1 MVPHIRAIVEG
12 GAISGRGSVFHTEK
26 VVKSSLNSGGRTL
39 LPPAAG
45 RYARLLVKAPPI
57 STRAAIAF
65 AVAAVTLEF
74 VASSM
79 YSAATGFSAGLSVD
93 PSKLLA
99 SGPGGASLI
108 RWGSVID
115 MLGYLS
121 IAPVVVYLRARYS
134 AAPNVDLFAAAG
146 LAVVVIGSI
155 GAASMATA
163 APPLIHEYAAASGA
177 QKQLVLPAFAT
188 LYRAVV
194 VGMWQTLET
203 IPATVWLLGTASA
216 ARREGPRSVF
226 LILVVLGVING
237 AIALYR
243 LTAG

>member
-1 MVPHIRAIVEG
+1 
-12 GAISGRGSVFHTEK
+12 
-26 VVKSSLNSGGRTL
+26 
-39 LPPAAG
+39 
-45 RYARLLVKAPPI
+45 
-57 STRAAIAF
+57 
-65 AVAAVTLEF
+65 LEL
-74 VASSM
+74 VASLM
-79 YSAATGFSAGLSVD
+79 YSAAAGPSNGLSVE

-99 SGPGGASLI
+99 SGPTGASLI

-121 IAPVVVYLRARYS
+121 IAPVVIYLRARY
-134 AAPNVDLFAAAG
+134 ATARHIDLFAAAG

-163 APPLIHEYAAASGA
+163 APPLINDYVSASAA
-177 QKQLVLPAFAT
+177 QKQALVPAFGM

-194 VGMWQTLET
+194 LGMWQTLET
-203 IPATVWLLGTASA
+203 IPAAVWLLGTASA

-226 LILVVLGVING
+226 VILLVIGLINA

-243 LTAG
+243 LVAAG